1 MSKRLDKLYKPCD
14 QINKYDNEKYM
25 ENPLLKF
32 HLNEIRERRHYTFL
46 KQKAA
51 LVSCYYFSLLK
62 FLDFKYFLIR
72 RK

>member
-1 MSKRLDKLYKPCD
+1 MSKRLDRLYKPCD
-14 QINKYDNEKYM
+14 KINKYDNEKYM

-51 LVSCYYFSLLK
+51 LVSSC
-62 FLDFKYFLIR
+62 
-72 RK
+72 

>member
-14 QINKYDNEKYM
+14 KIDKYDNEKYM

-51 LVSCYYFSLLK
+51 LVSCLF
-62 FLDFKYFLIR
+62 FLNFFFY
-72 RK
+72 